1 MANANIQHQLSS
13 TLQTQYSIQ
22 ASAAWLS
29 SFLASARQPLPPLP
43 ALTSTARFR
52 ILASDIKVSL
62 APGTTVLPVDINEV
76 SIKERRL
83 STDVVVQVL
92 DITDIGTSKWSQI
105 EAIERIE
112 RGEEV
117 RGREVIRSVPI
128 MNEDDDADA
137 MDGGGGSNARN
148 RARGG
153 DGNAQTSTANGSSK
167 KSPGPHNLV
176 LQDANGTNVT
186 GFEMVEL
193 LQVYIGEGGM
203 SIGCKLLLKQGA
215 LVRRGMVMLMPD
227 SVTVMGGKI
236 ESWDKKWRDDRK
248 KRLIA
253 DIDAMQATGNSAG

>member
-1 MANANIQHQLSS
+1 MSNANLQHQLSA

-22 ASAAWLS
+22 ASASWLS

-52 ILASDIKVSL
+52 ILASDIKASL
-62 APGTTVLPVDINEV
+62 APGASVLPVDINDV
-76 SIKERRL
+76 NIKERRL
-83 STDVVVQVL
+83 SADVVVQVL

-117 RGREVIRSVPI
+117 RGREVIRNVPI

-148 RARGG
+148 RARGSG
-153 DGNAQTSTANGSSK
+153 GNVQASVSNSNSK
-167 KSPGPHNLV
+167 KSPGPHKLV
-176 LQDANGTNVT
+176 LQDAKGTNVT

-193 LQVYIGEGGM
+193 PQVDIGEGGM

-215 LVRRGMVMLMPD
+215 LVRRGMVMLKPD
-227 SVTVMGGKI
+227 SVTMMGGKI